1 MKTKLLLFSVLAFTV
16 LCFNGCTPEEVQT
29 TQDQFKPLVIKVT
42 LANPIHSCSETKTE
56 IISNTL
62 QVLCSYGAQE
72 LNGLYSNQV
81 GQNQIVYN
89 ATALT
94 NQSLSL
100 IVHYSDVLV
109 TQNSV
114 IYYCNTVTTQI
125 FFDGQLVF
133 EQSRDMGSED
143 GTCGDGYEWN
153 INFTLP

>member
-1 MKTKLLLFSVLAFTV
+1 LI
-16 LCFNGCTPEEVQT
+16 
-29 TQDQFKPLVIKVT
+29 IKVT
-42 LANPIHSCSETKTE
+42 LANPIHSCSETDTQ
-56 IISNTL
+56 IIGNAL

-100 IVHYSDVLV
+100 IVHYSDVLI
-109 TQNSV
+109 TESNPAA

-125 FFDGQLVF
+125 FFDGQVVF

-143 GTCGDGYEWN
+143 GTCGDGFEWN
-153 INFTLP
+153 VNVTLP